1 MSFLPKKKQKAEKPE
16 KQAIVTKRELAGV
29 LEIIATAICV
39 VGVIFQLYNAG
50 FGAMTELQL
59 RAFHWM
65 YIGFL
70 GFLLYGV
77 NPSRHT
83 DKVPFYD
90 IIFAVLTAACCIY
103 LFFSWDRIARDFGFI
118 NTTDTVVG
126 IILVVLVLELTR
138 RAIGMPLVIV
148 SLVFLAYAFF
158 GGYITGIFA
167 SQNFSLNQVVRTLF
181 ASTDGIFGMPIG
193 VSASYVVLFILFGS
207 FLQESGGGELFTDVA
222 FGLVGRFRGGPAKS
236 AVVSSCLFGMISGAA
251 VANVVTTGTFTIPL
265 MKKGGYKPH
274 FAGAV
279 EAVASCGGQFMPPI
293 MGAAAFMIATNCDVP
308 YGTVAI
314 SAIVPALLYYFYLY
328 LCLDMEAR
336 KSGLEGMDPADLP
349 SIKGALKKRGHML
362 IPLVVLIYLLVNGYS
377 PGKSV
382 FWSIILLIATAAIRK
397 DTRMGWKTIVRAMKN
412 GVYGAASVAIACA
425 CAGIISGVISLTGL
439 GLRFSSIL
447 IQLSGGNLL
456 VMLLLTMLAAIIMGM
471 GLPTSAAYVIL
482 AVLTSPALIE
492 LGVTPLA
499 AHFFIFFFACISTI
513 TPPVALSAYAGAGI
527 AGADPMK
534 TGWTAFRIG
543 LAGYIIPF
551 LVVYKPAIMM
561 IGTPVLP
568 SVLDITFSIVAVVS
582 MTFTVA
588 GILGKKLL
596 PIYLRVAFGALSAL
610 IFLDTGNLVD
620 FIATAAIVALS
631 LITLLILPL
640 KETSQTRPISPA

>member
-1 MSFLPKKKQKAEKPE
+1 
-16 KQAIVTKRELAGV
+16 
-29 LEIIATAICV
+29 
-39 VGVIFQLYNAG
+39 
-50 FGAMTELQL
+50 
-59 RAFHWM
+59 
-65 YIGFL
+65 
-70 GFLLYGV
+70 
-77 NPSRHT
+77 
-83 DKVPFYD
+83 
-90 IIFAVLTAACCIY
+90 
-103 LFFSWDRIARDFGFI
+103 
-118 NTTDTVVG
+118 
-126 IILVVLVLELTR
+126 
-138 RAIGMPLVIV
+138 MPLVIV

-158 GGYITGIFA
+158 GGHITGIFA
-167 SQNFSLNQVVRTLF
+167 SRDFTLNQVVRTLF

-222 FGLVGRFRGGPAKS
+222 FGLVGRFRGGPAKA

-328 LCLDMEAR
+328 ISLDAEA
-336 KSGLEGMDPADLP
+336 KKAGLDGIDPAELP
-349 SIKGALKKRGHML
+349 SIKEALKKRGHML

-382 FWSIILLIATAAIRK
+382 FWSIVLLVVTAAVRK
-397 DTRMGWKTIVRAMKN
+397 DTRMGWKAIVRAMKN

-456 VMLLLTMLAAIIMGM
+456 IMLLLTMLAAIIMGM

-543 LAGYIIPF
+543 LAGYIVPF
-551 LVVYKPAIMM
+551 LAVYKPAIML
-561 IGTPVLP
+561 IGTPILP
-568 SVLDITFSIVAVVS
+568 SVLDVTFSVIAVVS
-582 MTFTVA
+582 MTFAVS

-596 PIYLRVAFGALSAL
+596 PVYLRIAFGILSAL
-610 IFLDTGNLVD
+610 IFLDTGNMVD
-620 FIATAAIVALS
+620 LIATAGIAVLAVV
-631 LITLLILPL
+631 LLFLQRKAAP
-640 KETSQTRPISPA
+640 PIPPVSPA

>member
-1 MSFLPKKKQKAEKPE
+1 MGLFKKKKETDASEKE
-16 KQAIVTKRELAGV
+16 VIVTKRNLTGTLEL
-29 LEIIATAICV
+29 IATIVCV
-39 VGVIFQLYNAG
+39 VGAVFQLYNAG

-59 RAFHWM
+59 RAFHWA

-90 IIFAVLTAACCIY
+90 IICAILMAGSCIY
-103 LFFSWDRIARDFGFI
+103 LFFNWDRIARNFGFI
-118 NTTDTVVG
+118 NTVDTIVG
-126 IILVVLVLELTR
+126 IILVLLVLELTR
-138 RAIGMPLVIV
+138 RAIGLPLVIV
-148 SLVFLAYAFF
+148 SVIFLLYAFF
-158 GGYITGIFA
+158 GGHISGIFA
-167 SQNFSLNQVVRTLF
+167 SKDFTLNQVVRTLF

-193 VSASYVVLFILFGS
+193 VSASYVILFILFGS

-222 FGLVGRFRGGPAKS
+222 FGLVGRYRGGPAKS

-251 VANVVTTGTFTIPL
+251 VANVVGTGTFTIPL
-265 MKKGGYKPH
+265 MKRGGYKGH

-314 SAIVPALLYYFYLY
+314 SAIIPALLYYFYLFI
-328 LCLDMEAR
+328 CLDMEAQ
-336 KSGLEGMDPADLP
+336 KNGLIGLPAEELP
-349 SIKGALKKRGHML
+349 SVLGALKKRGHML
-362 IPLVVLIYLLVNGYS
+362 IPLIVLIFTLVSGYS

-382 FWSIILLIATAAIRK
+382 FWSLVLLIVTASVSK
-397 DTRMGWKTIVRAMKN
+397 TTRMGWKQIVHAIKN
-412 GVYGAASVAIACA
+412 GVYSAAAVAIACA

-447 IQLSGGNLL
+447 IKLSGGNLL
-456 VMLLLTMLAAIIMGM
+456 VLLVLTMLAAIIMGM

-482 AVLTSPALIE
+482 AVLTSPAMIE
-492 LGVTPLA
+492 LGVQPLA

-534 TGWTAFRIG
+534 TGWTAFALG
-543 LAGYIIPF
+543 LAGYIVPF

-568 SVLDITFSIVAVVS
+568 SVLDIFFSTVAVIS
-582 MTFTVA
+582 MTFTVC
-588 GILGKKLL
+588 GFLSGKKLS
-596 PIYLRVAFGALSAL
+596 PVLRVVFAGLSAM
-610 IFLDTGNLVD
+610 IFLNTPWWMD
-620 FIATAAIVALS
+620 FVATCGIAVLW
-631 LITLLILPL
+631 LLIHFRNKKAL
-640 KETSQTRPISPA
+640 AAAA

>member
-1 MSFLPKKKQKAEKPE
+1 
-16 KQAIVTKRELAGV
+16 
-29 LEIIATAICV
+29 
-39 VGVIFQLYNAG
+39 
-50 FGAMTELQL
+50 
-59 RAFHWM
+59 
-65 YIGFL
+65 
-70 GFLLYGV
+70 
-77 NPSRHT
+77 
-83 DKVPFYD
+83 
-90 IIFAVLTAACCIY
+90 
-103 LFFSWDRIARDFGFI
+103 
-118 NTTDTVVG
+118 
-126 IILVVLVLELTR
+126 
-138 RAIGMPLVIV
+138 
-148 SLVFLAYAFF
+148 
-158 GGYITGIFA
+158 
-167 SQNFSLNQVVRTLF
+167 
-181 ASTDGIFGMPIG
+181 
-193 VSASYVVLFILFGS
+193 
-207 FLQESGGGELFTDVA
+207 
-222 FGLVGRFRGGPAKS
+222 
-236 AVVSSCLFGMISGAA
+236 
-251 VANVVTTGTFTIPL
+251 
-265 MKKGGYKPH
+265 
-274 FAGAV
+274 
-279 EAVASCGGQFMPPI
+279 
-293 MGAAAFMIATNCDVP
+293 
-308 YGTVAI
+308 
-314 SAIVPALLYYFYLY
+314 
-328 LCLDMEAR
+328 
-336 KSGLEGMDPADLP
+336 
-349 SIKGALKKRGHML
+349 
-362 IPLVVLIYLLVNGYS
+362 
-377 PGKSV
+377 
-382 FWSIILLIATAAIRK
+382 
-397 DTRMGWKTIVRAMKN
+397 MKN

>member
-412 GVYGAASVAIACA
+412 GVYGGHAEADGKEYKAIVNY
-425 CAGIISGVISLTGL
+425 GSRPTFGL
-439 GLRFSSIL
+439 YAPLVEAHL
-447 IQLSGGNLL
+447 IGYDGNLYGR
-456 VMLLLTMLAAIIMGM
+456 TMR
-471 GLPTSAAYVIL
+471 
-482 AVLTSPALIE
+482 
-492 LGVTPLA
+492 
-499 AHFFIFFFACISTI
+499 ISFDT
-513 TPPVALSAYAGAGI
+513 
-527 AGADPMK
+527 
-534 TGWTAFRIG
+534 
-543 LAGYIIPF
+543 F
-551 LVVYKPAIMM
+551 LR
-561 IGTPVLP
+561 
-568 SVLDITFSIVAVVS
+568 DIRKFK
-582 MTFTVA
+582 
-588 GILGKKLL
+588 GEEE
-596 PIYLRVAFGALSAL
+596 
-610 IFLDTGNLVD
+610 
-620 FIATAAIVALS
+620 
-631 LITLLILPL
+631 L
-640 KETSQTRPISPA
+640 KEQLQKDREEVLRR

>member
-1 MSFLPKKKQKAEKPE
+1 MRPFRKQEVSAGEKPE
-16 KQAIVTKRELAGV
+16 KQAVVTKRTLTGT
-29 LEIIATAICV
+29 LEVIATIVCV
-39 VGVIFQLYNAG
+39 FGVVFQLYNAG
-50 FGAMTELQL
+50 FGAMTEIQL

-83 DKVPFYD
+83 EKIPLYD
-90 IIFAVLTAACCIY
+90 IVFALMTAGCCIY
-103 LFFSWDRIARDFGFI
+103 LFFSWDRIARNFGFI
-118 NTTDTVVG
+118 TTTDTIVG
-126 IILVVLVLELTR
+126 IILVLLVLELTR
-138 RAIGMPLVIV
+138 RAIGMPLVMI
-148 SLVFLAYAFF
+148 SLLFLAYAFL
-158 GGYITGIFA
+158 GGHLSGIFA
-167 SQNFSLNQVVRTLF
+167 SKNFTLNQVVRTLF

-193 VSASYVVLFILFGS
+193 VSASYVILFILFGS

-222 FGLVGRFRGGPAKS
+222 FGLVGRFRGGPPKAS
-236 AVVSSCLFGMISGAA
+236 VVSSCLFGMISGAA

-265 MKKGGYKPH
+265 MKKGGYKPR
-274 FAGAV
+274 FAAAV

-314 SAIVPALLYYFYLY
+314 SAIIPALLYYFYLY
-328 LCLDMEAR
+328 ICLDAEA
-336 KSGLEGMDPADLP
+336 KKDGLKGLEPAELP
-349 SIKGALKKRGHML
+349 SIKAALKKRGHML

-382 FWSIILLIATAAIRK
+382 FWSIVLLIVTAALRK
-397 DTRMGWKTIVRAMKN
+397 ETRMGWRQIVHAITN
-412 GVYGAASVAIACA
+412 GVYSAAAVAIACA

-447 IQLSGGNLL
+447 IQLSGGHLL
-456 VMLLLTMLAAIIMGM
+456 VMLLLTMLASIIMGM

-482 AVLTSPALIE
+482 AVLTSPALIQ

-527 AGADPMK
+527 AGSDPMK
-534 TGWTAFRIG
+534 TGWTAFMLG
-543 LAGYIIPF
+543 LAGYIVPF
-551 LVVYKPAIMM
+551 LVVYKPSILL
-561 IGTPVLP
+561 IGTPFLP
-568 SVLDITFSIVAVVS
+568 SFIDVTFSVVAVIS
-582 MTFTVA
+582 MTFTVS
-588 GILGKKLL
+588 GFLGQKKL
-596 PIYLRVAFGALSAL
+596 PIYLRIAFAVLSAL
-610 IFLDTGNLVD
+610 IFLDTGNWADLAATIGIAGLWGALRLVQRRD
-620 FIATAAIVALS
+620 GIQTPPPAIH
-631 LITLLILPL
+631 
-640 KETSQTRPISPA
+640 